1 MRFTNRPY
9 SKDLMHSLWAWALY
23 DFANTIFSAIVLTA
37 YFPLYLTELAGANWY
52 LGAATTGAMLLAG
65 IFTPVMGAFSDQTG
79 KTKACLI
86 HTTLAS
92 IACLYYLSVFKTVPF
107 LIGAFIF
114 SCFFYHLALVFY
126 NSLLVVVAPP
136 EKQGFASGLGTGLGY
151 LGVVFALPIA
161 HWTEQ
166 HFGRSRV
173 FIAAAILFLLFSLPA
188 FFFVGERKVAA
199 PVSPSW
205 HLWLAEW
212 KKIFTLIKKLPQ
224 QPALLLF
231 LGGNFF
237 AVDALNSAI
246 CWLMVYTREV
256 FHPQQGAL
264 ISFLTALNA
273 SAFFMG
279 ILAGILTDRWG
290 AARTLTLSSA
300 LLAVTLAILAI
311 TPSFPVFLAANLTG
325 GAFAIAGIWTA
336 GRKRLVDLAPPED
349 LGGTFGL
356 YGLVTKVSVVGSLLF
371 SIIADLAGFR
381 QALWILVF
389 SAGLGCFFLTASALI
404 PEQTN

>member
-1 MRFTNRPY
+1 MNP
-9 SKDLMHSLWAWALY
+9 LWAWALY

-79 KTKACLI
+79 KTKVYLI
-86 HTTLAS
+86 NTTLAS

-107 LIGAFIF
+107 LIGAFVF
-114 SCFFYHLALVFY
+114 SCFFYHMALVFY
-126 NSLLVVVAPP
+126 NSLLVVVAPS

-151 LGVVFALPIA
+151 LGVVFALPLA

-166 HFGRSRV
+166 HFGRPRV
-173 FIAAAILFLLFSLPA
+173 FTAAALLFFLFSLPA
-188 FFFVGERKVAA
+188 FFFVSERKVAA

-212 KKIFTLIKKLPQ
+212 KKIFALAKKLPQ

-246 CWLMVYTREV
+246 FWLMVYTREV
-256 FHPQQGAL
+256 FHPAQGAL
-264 ISFLTALNA
+264 IGFLTALNA
-273 SAFFMG
+273 SAFS
-279 ILAGILTDRWG
+279 WE
-290 AARTLTLSSA
+290 SW
-300 LLAVTLAILAI
+300 
-311 TPSFPVFLAANLTG
+311 P
-325 GAFAIAGIWTA
+325 AF
-336 GRKRLVDLAPPED
+336 
-349 LGGTFGL
+349 
-356 YGLVTKVSVVGSLLF
+356 
-371 SIIADLAGFR
+371 
-381 QALWILVF
+381 
-389 SAGLGCFFLTASALI
+389 
-404 PEQTN
+404 